1 MPLNDRRRNTSY
13 TTPAF
18 LSCPTHYTMAVPLRL
33 AVCLYPG
40 LTALDY
46 QGPVEL
52 FGFISSKSLNSGI
65 GLLPL
70 PQPYTIETTFL
81 SHDMEPVEPS
91 SGPRVLPDASY
102 IDDVGQFDIVL
113 VPGGK
118 WHLPYI
124 PCTCSIPNV
133 EQLPRPP
140 ITILPMLSYSFWR
153 NNSHVP
159 STFWASV
166 PACRF

>member
-1 MPLNDRRRNTSY
+1 MTV
-13 TTPAF
+13 
-18 LSCPTHYTMAVPLRL
+18 HLRL

-46 QGPVEL
+46 QGSVEL
-52 FGFISSKSLNSGI
+52 FGFISSQSLNSGI

-91 SGPRVLPDASY
+91 SGPRVLPNASY
-102 IDDVGQFDIVL
+102 IDNVGQFDIVL

-118 WHLPYI
+118 WHLPYT
-124 PCTCSIPNV
+124 PCTCLIPNV
-133 EQLPRPP
+133 AQLPRPL
-140 ITILPMLSYSFWR
+140 ITILQMHSYSF
-153 NNSHVP
+153 
-159 STFWASV
+159 
-166 PACRF
+166 